1 MEDGSKN
8 LYDWIFAEDTFDIM
22 TLLLS
27 VIQSEYVFE
36 ELVKI
41 AKGTY
46 LSGKYSIPDD
56 CDHILAEHFYV
67 YLMSA
72 YHLKMLSPEEFEKA
86 YADPAFV
93 NQFLHSVSLWMK
105 KSDFVFDE
113 WIPPCWEYIKNHYD
127 KDKIGEYAA
136 TLLHSI
142 EDVNS
147 PTEAILDLYLEVAS
161 RCSPKSFFHLDYES
175 ILAFFEINAEKTN
188 QLIYSMLELDT
199 YVEDEKLGVIIRKYK
214 ELGLTREARTL
225 LNMLTSK
232 GELSTIECESMAKLL
247 E

>member
-1 MEDGSKN
+1 M
-8 LYDWIFAEDTFDIM
+8 
-22 TLLLS
+22 
-27 VIQSEYVFE
+27 
-36 ELVKI
+36 
-41 AKGTY
+41 
-46 LSGKYSIPDD
+46 
-56 CDHILAEHFYV
+56 
-67 YLMSA
+67 
-72 YHLKMLSPEEFEKA
+72 
-86 YADPAFV
+86 
-93 NQFLHSVSLWMK
+93 
-105 KSDFVFDE
+105 
-113 WIPPCWEYIKNHYD
+113 
-127 KDKIGEYAA
+127 
-136 TLLHSI
+136 
-142 EDVNS
+142 NS

-232 GELSTIECESMAKLL
+232 GRLSTIECESMAKLL

>member
-1 MEDGSKN
+1 
-8 LYDWIFAEDTFDIM
+8 
-22 TLLLS
+22 
-27 VIQSEYVFE
+27 
-36 ELVKI
+36 
-41 AKGTY
+41 
-46 LSGKYSIPDD
+46 
-56 CDHILAEHFYV
+56 
-67 YLMSA
+67 
-72 YHLKMLSPEEFEKA
+72 MLSPEEFENA

-105 KSDFVFDE
+105 KPDFVFDE
-113 WIPPCWEYIKNHYD
+113 WIPPCWEHIKNHYD
-127 KDKIGEYAA
+127 NDKIGEYAA